1 MGLEP
6 DTVVQLLLRERVR
19 LAASAV
25 AVLRDVHAADD
36 AFQQVV
42 LAALEHRGELRDADH
57 LLAWALRSIRHRA
70 VDLARRRKIRPLP
83 THVLDLLEADWGDPA
98 GLDCPDR
105 VEALKRCIG
114 KLGDSARDL
123 LQRKYFDGMTA
134 VAIAERLHRTP
145 DAVYQRLSRIHR
157 ALRACVEH
165 QAMLVASDH
174 DRHERDHP

>member
-19 LAASAV
+19 LVASAV

-42 LAALEHRGELRDADH
+42 LAALEHRTAIRDADH
-57 LLAWALRSIRHRA
+57 LHAWALRSIRHRA
-70 VDLARRRKIRPLP
+70 VDLARRRKVRPLP

-98 GLDCPDR
+98 SLDCPDR

-114 KLGDSARDL
+114 KLGDSAREL
-123 LQRKYFDGMTA
+123 LQKKYFDGMTA
-134 VAIAERLHRTP
+134 VTIAERLHRTP
-145 DAVYQRLSRIHR
+145 DAVYQSLSRIHR
-157 ALRACVEH
+157 ALRSCVEH
-165 QAMLVASDH
+165 ETMLMVSDH
-174 DRHERDHP
+174 GPHERVQS

>member
-6 DTVVQLLLRERVR
+6 DTVVQLLLRERLR

-42 LAALEHRGELRDADH
+42 LAALEHRSEIRDADH
-57 LLAWALRSIRHRA
+57 LLAWALRTIRHRA

-105 VEALKRCIG
+105 VEALKRCVG
-114 KLGDSARDL
+114 KLGESAREL
-123 LQRKYFDGMTA
+123 LQKKYFDGMTA

-145 DAVYQRLSRIHR
+145 DAVYQSLSRIHR

-165 QAMLVASDH
+165 ETTVVAADH
-174 DRHERDHP
+174 DHPERTPP